1 MTSAGIRRRQADQTG
16 LVGLNLVLVV
26 AFAFFAVTMLTRTTL
41 AARHI
46 SEHVKIIVTE
56 VGPGSN
62 VSRLDETA
70 KLDSVGQTAED
81 ILAAVRPLSGQAGE
95 IVSAATSIDDT
106 VSALNV
112 NTGEIN
118 TSVRSIDSIASQLVP
133 VVTAIRGDAGPATGV
148 AGINVR
154 VDAALPVVGGISSDL
169 GSVDTAVGG
178 IDGHV
183 ASIDCALSNPA
194 AGLLGTAGGLLS
206 SGLDPFGPT
215 ARSCGGG

>member
-1 MTSAGIRRRQADQTG
+1 MRPAGVRPSHRDEG
-16 LVGLNLVLVV
+16 GVVGINLVLVV

-46 SEHVKIIVTE
+46 SEHVKVIVTE

-70 KLDSVGQTAED
+70 KLDSVGQTAEA

-95 IVSAATSIDDT
+95 IVSAANRIDST

-118 TSVRSIDSIASQLVP
+118 ASVKSIDSIASQLVP
-133 VVTAIRGDAGPATGV
+133 VVTDIRGDAATATGV

-154 VDAALPVVGGISSDL
+154 VHAAIPVVGGISSDL
-169 GSVDTAVGG
+169 GSVNSTVGAV
-178 IDGHV
+178 DGHV
-183 ASIDCALSNPA
+183 ASVDCALRSPS
-194 AGLLGTAGGLLS
+194 AGLLGTAGGLLNGS
-206 SGLDPFGPT
+206 LDRFGP
-215 ARSCGGG
+215 AAPNCG